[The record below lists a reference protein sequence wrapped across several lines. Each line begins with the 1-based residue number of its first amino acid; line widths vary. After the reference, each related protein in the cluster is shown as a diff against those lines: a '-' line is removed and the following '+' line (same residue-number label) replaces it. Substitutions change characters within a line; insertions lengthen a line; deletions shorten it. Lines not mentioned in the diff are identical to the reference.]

1 MLQIKK
7 RAFTE
12 SEDTVFPLTFNLSY
26 TCSGTGDLDI
36 NLVANGILGGVAP
49 YVISTNAFTDSA
61 SALANTD
68 WTSGTSRTFAIGD
81 VPDTYWVVIRD
92 DVGTLALDS
101 VTADCWNSL
110 TATRTQAYR
119 STTNNTVAATT
130 CAYSASVSCWIACR
144 TGTLAIG
151 DRLFTTLTGS
161 TPFNGTAGDPATSRY
176 WKLNPLSVLTT
187 CGGELSVEVNA
198 NGFIT
203 DIHCC

>member
-12 SEDTVFPLTFNLSY
+12 SDDTVFPLTFNLSY
-26 TCSGTGDLDI
+26 TCSGTGNLDI
-36 NLVANGILGGVAP
+36 TLVANGILGGVAP

-81 VPDTYWVVIRD
+81 VPDTYWVVIKD
-92 DVGTLALDS
+92 DAGTLALDS

-110 TATRTQAYR
+110 TVTRTQAFR
-119 STTNNTVAATT
+119 STVNNTVAATT
-130 CAYSASVSCWIACR
+130 CGYSASTVCWLASRISE
-144 TGTLAIG
+144 LAIG
-151 DRLFTTLTGS
+151 DRVFTTMTGS
-161 TPFNGTAGDPATSRY
+161 TQFNGLSRY
-176 WKLNPLSVLTT
+176 WKFNPIGVTNP
-187 CGGELSVEVNA
+187 CAGELSVQIDA